1 MQILRRTF
9 ASLVVPLS
17 LMSLVALGG
26 CSGSQSGGSKSIPP
40 AGEMP
45 ADGTWLGVYFN
56 PLFGNLHMVPTGD
69 GVAGKWKRADGSHW
83 GELNGLTQG
92 NLLKYEWTEHK
103 IGLVGPGSTT
113 KGKGYFVYK
122 RPPGDDVDDTLEGEW
137 GLNGDSTGN
146 RWDCVK
152 QRRQVPDLKSVG
164 GMEEAGGPSK
174 DWK

>member
-9 ASLVVPLS
+9 ASLVIPLG

-26 CSGSQSGGSKSIPP
+26 CAGASGSGSKGIPH
-40 AGEMP
+40 AGDMP
-45 ADGTWLGVYFN
+45 ENGNWLGVYYN

-69 GVAGKWKRADGSHW
+69 GVAAKWKRTDGSHW
-83 GELNGLTQG
+83 GELHGLTQG
-92 NLLKYEWTEHK
+92 NLLKYEWVEHK

-122 RPPGDDVDDTLEGEW
+122 RPPGDDVDDTIEGEW
-137 GLNGDSTGN
+137 GLEDAATGN

-164 GMEEAGGPSK
+164 GMEEPGGPSK